1 MRQKLKAY
9 IAQHRADML
18 RHLAAL
24 IEVPSVAQPGKD
36 GLPYGATC
44 REALRRAEEI
54 ARGLGFVTEVVDDA
68 VMTVDTGA
76 GAVNFCVMA
85 HLDVVPA
92 GEGWTC
98 APFRLT
104 VEEDCIRG
112 RGVTD
117 DKGPA
122 IAALYAMAA
131 VRELCPH
138 LPFAPRI
145 WLGTAEEIGSS
156 DLKQYLKSHTMPP
169 YVITPDAVDPIIIGE
184 SAKYRP
190 AVSARWDKS
199 DALPRVTYLQGGRV
213 RNAIPAEAEAT
224 VLGLT
229 AAQVEET
236 AKLWQEKTEV
246 AFHLTDTDAGLC
258 IRAEGRGAHIGKPH
272 LGRNAQ
278 TALTGLLA
286 ELPLADCG
294 STRAVRGLAQCF
306 PWNDPHGAALGLTVE
321 DAFMGKCSVNATTC
335 TLDETGVVC
344 QFDSRGGANATVE
357 NYARVIDAALTKCGF
372 TVEKS
377 EMDAAHFV
385 PPDAEVVQVMGEIY
399 RSVRGIE
406 PQCVCQLAGS
416 YAHFVDG
423 AIAVGRA
430 APGVDCRIHKADEWL
445 PLADFDRLVELL
457 ALSMIRF
464 CGGEV

>member
-9 IAQHRADML
+9 IEENRAAML
-18 RHLAAL
+18 RDLASL
-24 IEVPSVAQPGKD
+24 MEVPSVAQPGKD
-36 GLPYGATC
+36 GLPYGAAC

-54 ARGLGFVTEVVDDA
+54 AHRLGFVTEIHDEA
-68 VMTVDTGA
+68 VMTVDWGE
-76 GAVNFCVMA
+76 GQVNFCAMA

-98 APFRLT
+98 DPFRLT
-104 VEEDCIRG
+104 VEDDCIRG

-131 VRELCPH
+131 VRDLCPH

-145 WLGTAEEIGSS
+145 WLGTAEEIGSG

-190 AVSARWDKS
+190 AVRAAWAKS
-199 DALPRVTYLQGGRV
+199 DTLPRVTHLQGGRV
-213 RNAIPAEAEAT
+213 RNAIPAQAEAT
-224 VLGLT
+224 ILGLT
-229 AAQVEET
+229 AAQAEAAAHT
-236 AKLWQEKTEV
+236 WQEKTEV
-246 AFHLTDTDAGLC
+246 AFHLTDTAAGLH

-286 ELPLADCG
+286 ALPLADCG
-294 STRAVRGLAQCF
+294 STRAIGGLARCF
-306 PWNDPHGAALGLTVE
+306 PYDDPHGAALGLTVQ
-321 DAFMGKCSVNATTC
+321 DAVMGKCSVNATTC

-357 NYARVIDAALTKCGF
+357 NYAAVIDAALTQAGF

-385 PPDAEVVQVMGEIY
+385 PPTAEVVQVMGEIY
-399 RSVRGIE
+399 RAVRGIE

-416 YAHFVDG
+416 YAHFVPG

-464 CGGEV
+464 CGGEL